1 MSDLERG
8 QGAEVFS
15 VTEKVVLL
23 PLLVVAAGERA
34 VEAGEG
40 VHYCFDRF
48 LCFTFGDRLQSSWG
62 RQGCSRDTLT
72 VRFGC

>member
-15 VTEKVVLL
+15 VTEKVILL

-48 LCFTFGDRLQSSWG
+48 HFGDRLQSSWEE
-62 RQGCSRDTLT
+62 QDWSRDTLT
-72 VRFGC
+72 VRFGS